1 MDADL
6 DTLAT
11 ALYVRID
18 DTLAD
23 HPELRPWR
31 PRVGIAPKL
40 SDAELLTLAVLQVLM
55 GYEHEA
61 RWLRHA
67 RAHLRAWFP
76 YLPGQAGY
84 NKRLRRSAGQLQA
97 LTRLL
102 AIDTDAWADDLWLI
116 DSTPLECGRSRPTAK
131 RSRLAGWAGYGY
143 CASHSRY
150 FWGLRLHLVATP
162 AGLPVAFALA
172 NPKLD
177 EREVA
182 IDLIESDPTLLA
194 GRNGQVLMADKG
206 YASAEFESRLAQHG
220 VELIRPARRN
230 ERPRPGARQ
239 LKPLRQVIESINATL
254 KTKLSLERHGGHSP
268 QGVLVRVLQ
277 RLLALTAAIWHN
289 HHTGQ
294 PVARSLTAYDH

>member
-55 GYEHEA
+55 GFEHEA

-84 NKRLRRSAGQLQA
+84 NKRLRRSATQLQA
-97 LTRLL
+97 LIRVLG
-102 AIDTDAWADDLWLI
+102 ADTDLWADDVWLI
-116 DSTPLECGRSRPTAK
+116 DSTPVECGRSRPTTR
-131 RSRLAGWAGYGY
+131 RSDLAGWAGYGY
-143 CASHSRY
+143 CASHSRF
-150 FWGLRLHLVATP
+150 FWGLRLHLVTTP
-162 AGLPVAFALA
+162 AGLPMSFALA
-172 NPKLD
+172 HPKTD

-182 IDLIESDPTLLA
+182 IDLFDTDPALLA
-194 GRNGQVLMADKG
+194 GRDGQTLVADKG
-206 YASAEFESRLAQHG
+206 YASAAFETRLAQHG
-220 VELIRPARRN
+220 IELVRPTRRD
-230 ERPRPGARQ
+230 ETPRRGGRQ
-239 LKPLRQVIESINATL
+239 LKGVRQIIESVNATL
-254 KTKLSLERHGGHSP
+254 KTQLSLERHGGHSR

-289 HHTGQ
+289 HHTRQ
-294 PVARSLTAYDH
+294 PALRSLTPYDH